1 MTLSRES
8 DNRAGTGAIFNREEN
23 RSDQLGRGKVGD
35 WCDESKE
42 KNVSRRGKSA
52 TFTGILFS
60 PESDRK
66 ENH

>member
-1 MTLSRES
+1 MRPEGWQLFEKSGERLKW
-8 DNRAGTGAIFNREEN
+8 EN

-42 KNVSRRGKSA
+42 KNVSRKGKSA